1 MGEIIQFMANT
12 KDWKA
17 IKKINID
24 ENVKEIDIISFLGS
38 VALTF
43 DVNVETFLA
52 KIVDLKLINKYAN
65 DLVSSKI
72 KKEEEFAKIL
82 KELSS
87 VKLTKFV
94 NSLLPE
100 DVKNKEKNI
109 LKTIIK
115 IVITRK
121 ILRNAGLEIDF
132 TNVPVQGNKKKKW

>member
-82 KELSS
+82 IELSS

-94 NSLLPE
+94 NSLLP
-100 DVKNKEKNI
+100 DNLDNKEKNI

-132 TNVPVQGNKKKKW
+132 TNVPVQGNKKKK